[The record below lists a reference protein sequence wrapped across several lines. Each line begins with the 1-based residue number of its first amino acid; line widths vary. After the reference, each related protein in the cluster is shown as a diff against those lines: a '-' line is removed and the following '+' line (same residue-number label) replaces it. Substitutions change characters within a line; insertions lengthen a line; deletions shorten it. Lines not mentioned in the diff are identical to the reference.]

1 MGPDMPPS
9 TSETVDNTPL
19 QTLTD
24 RVYEQLAK
32 AIVTGDLAP
41 GTKLNQPELARR
53 FGTSRGP
60 LREAIERLEARK
72 LVTRTAHIG
81 ARVVN
86 LSRDVLIEMF
96 MVREALEGL
105 AARLAAERMED
116 SEIVALEQLLD
127 DHAAYLC
134 RERAF
139 HPGEYDWDFH
149 YRLVIGSRNEMIKEV
164 LCGDLYQLVKLY
176 RGQHRFSRGR
186 AERALMEHRRIVE
199 ALKDRDGEMAE
210 FMMRRHISTATSILQ
225 SSILLQ
231 DQEQP
236 DME

>member
-1 MGPDMPPS
+1 MESDMPS
-9 TSETVDNTPL
+9 AVLETGGSGPL

-32 AIVTGDLAP
+32 AIVTGELAP

-60 LREAIERLEARK
+60 LREAIERLEARR
-72 LVTRTAHIG
+72 LVIRTANLG
-81 ARVVN
+81 AKVVT

-116 SEIVALEQLLD
+116 HEIAALEKLLD
-127 DHAAYLC
+127 DHATYLR
-134 RERAF
+134 REV
-139 HPGEYDWDFH
+139 GYDTGDYDGDFH

-176 RGQHRFSRGR
+176 RVQNRFSQSR
-186 AERALMEHRRIVE
+186 AKRALIEHRRIVE

-225 SSILLQ
+225 SSILRHDKEL
-231 DQEQP
+231 P
-236 DME
+236 DMN

>member
-1 MGPDMPPS
+1 MGSDMPPS
-9 TSETVDNTPL
+9 TPETEDITP
-19 QTLTD
+19 QKTLTD

-32 AIVTGDLAP
+32 AIVTGNLAP

-60 LREAIERLEARK
+60 LREAIERLEARR
-72 LVTRTAHIG
+72 LVIRTANLG
-81 ARVVN
+81 ARVVT

-116 SEIVALEQLLD
+116 SEIAALEQLLD
-127 DHAAYLC
+127 GHAEYLR
-134 RERAF
+134 RERTF

-186 AERALMEHRRIVE
+186 AERALVEHRRVVE

-225 SSILLQ
+225 SSILRHE
-231 DQEQP
+231 QE
-236 DME
+236 